1 MNKRYLFSK
10 TIMSLLCMLLS
21 VNSIIAQK
29 TSLSRV
35 HENVRETPY
44 PQKIHSIYINP
55 APLIIPEKMK
65 TDDFVQFELSMDST
79 FPQNT
84 TITAEPK
91 PWLMFNPH
99 QILKKGKWY
108 WRVRNVSA
116 KGEKREWSET
126 FEFTVSGDEPQFVTP
141 SFDVFIRI
149 CPKGIL
155 VCTVFLKKT

>member
-79 FPQNT
+79 FKHYHYSR
-84 TITAEPK
+84 A
-91 PWLMFNPH
+91 
-99 QILKKGKWY
+99 
-108 WRVRNVSA
+108 
-116 KGEKREWSET
+116 
-126 FEFTVSGDEPQFVTP
+126 
-141 SFDVFIRI
+141 
-149 CPKGIL
+149 
-155 VCTVFLKKT
+155 